1 VNSREYLLA
10 YIAFKSSGQSAKKSG
25 P

>member
-10 YIAFKSSGQSAKKSG
+10 FIAFKSSGQSANKSG